1 MSALRRSLDD
11 YLSIRRGLGF
21 KLAGEGRL
29 LADFARFADQAGV
42 HTLTVELALAWATLP
57 PDGSPLWL
65 ARRLRAVRG
74 FARYLQTLDQS
85 TEIPPAELLPARASR
100 GRATPYL
107 YSDADIVALMAAAR
121 RLAPPL
127 RAATFETLI
136 GLLAVTGLRIGE
148 AMRLDRDDVDWVNRL
163 LTVGDSK
170 YGKSRE
176 VLLHQTTV
184 DALRSY
190 NERRD
195 RLCSRPQAP
204 SFFISTRGTRLV
216 HSSIYP
222 TFRTLLG
229 QAGLAQRSSSRRPRV
244 HDLRHSFAVS
254 TLLGWY
260 GDGGDVPARMPL
272 LSTFLGHVDPAA
284 TYWYLSATPELLAL
298 AAMRLELA
306 AGEQS

>member
-1 MSALRRSLDD
+1 MSALHRSLDH

-29 LADFARFADQAGV
+29 LADFVRFADQAGV

-74 FARYLQTLDQS
+74 FARYLQTLDPS
-85 TEIPPAELLPARASR
+85 TEIPPAELLPARSV
-100 GRATPYL
+100 RATPYL
-107 YSDADIVALMAAAR
+107 YSDAEIVALMAAAR
-121 RLAPPL
+121 QLAPPL
-127 RAATFETLI
+127 RAATFDTLI

-148 AMRLDRDDVDWVNRL
+148 AMRLDRADVDWSNRL
-163 LTVGDSK
+163 LTVRDSK

-176 VLLHQTTV
+176 VLLHQTTI

-190 NERRD
+190 SERRD
-195 RLCSRPQAP
+195 RLCPRPQAP

-216 HSSIYP
+216 HSTIYP
-222 TFRTLLG
+222 TFRSLLR
-229 QAGLAQRSSSRRPRV
+229 QAGLAQRSSSCRPRV

-260 GDGGDVPARMPL
+260 REGDDVPARMPL

-284 TYWYLSATPELLAL
+284 TYWYLSATPELLTL
-298 AAMRLELA
+298 AAKRLELA
-306 AGEQS
+306 AGERS